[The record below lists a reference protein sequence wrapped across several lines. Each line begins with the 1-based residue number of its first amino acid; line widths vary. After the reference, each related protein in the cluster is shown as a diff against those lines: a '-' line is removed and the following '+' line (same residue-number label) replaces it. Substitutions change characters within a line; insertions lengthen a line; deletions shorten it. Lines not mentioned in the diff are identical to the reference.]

1 MNRPA
6 WIAVAVFAALIL
18 GSAYLVFF
26 VINP

>member
-18 GSAYLVFF
+18 GSAFLVFF